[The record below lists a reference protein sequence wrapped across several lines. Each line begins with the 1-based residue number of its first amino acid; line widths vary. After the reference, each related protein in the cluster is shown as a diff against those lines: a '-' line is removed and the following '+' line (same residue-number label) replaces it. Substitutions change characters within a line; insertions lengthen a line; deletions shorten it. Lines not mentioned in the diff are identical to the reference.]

1 MNRKLLRTMTALS
14 ASATVFAVLLLAGRP
29 VAMPLPGGLL
39 PDATLSGGP
48 VAVLPAE
55 AALLD
60 DADLALPGDDAD
72 AGTEAAPAPSRHHG
86 ARRTRSVLA
95 LPYFSFAQG
104 LRRSRS

>member
-1 MNRKLLRTMTALS
+1 MNRKLLHTMTALS
-14 ASATVFAVLLLAGRP
+14 ASATVFAVLLLAGKP

-39 PDATLSGGP
+39 PDAALSSGP
-48 VAVLPAE
+48 VVALPAE

-60 DADLALPGDDAD
+60 DAGLPGADAD
-72 AGTEAAPAPSRHHG
+72 AGTDAAPSRHHG
-86 ARRTRSVLA
+86 ARRTRSLLA

>member
-14 ASATVFAVLLLAGRP
+14 ASATVFAVLLLAGKP

-39 PDATLSGGP
+39 PDAALSGGP

-60 DADLALPGDDAD
+60 DAVPGDDAD
-72 AGTEAAPAPSRHHG
+72 AGTDAAPAPSRHHG
-86 ARRTRSVLA
+86 ARRTRSLLA